1 MPDASIRIDG
11 RQIAEQVRYGQA
23 NGVPVANLVVAAGRS
38 KKNDQGGFD
47 QLSNVVYDVAFWR
60 EHHDLIAGL
69 GIGQGDT
76 VIITGNVTGTDV
88 YEGKAKVKVSG
99 HGIQHFPKRDGQSGG
114 GFGQPQQQYR
124 PSPQGETHNP
134 QQAPSQWGAGTGG
147 GAHWPTVAQP
157 GSGQQQWDQSPAQQG
172 LDQPPF

>member
-11 RQIAEQVRYGQA
+11 RQIADQVRYGQA

-38 KKNDQGGFD
+38 KKNDQGGYD

-99 HGIQHFPKRDGQSGG
+99 HGIQHFPKRDGGQGG
-114 GFGQPQQQYR
+114 GFGQPQQTYQ
-124 PSPQGETHNP
+124 PSPQGEQWNNA
-134 QQAPSQWGAGTGG
+134 QQYGSGTGG
-147 GAHWPTVAQP
+147 GGQWPAAAQP
-157 GSGQQQWDQSPAQQG
+157 GSGYQPAPQQQG
-172 LDQPPF
+172 FDQPPF

>member
-99 HGIQHFPKRDGQSGG
+99 HGIQHFPKRDGGQGG
-114 GFGQPQQQYR
+114 GFGQPQQTYQ
-124 PSPQGETHNP
+124 PSPQGEQWNNA
-134 QQAPSQWGAGTGG
+134 QQYGSGTGG
-147 GAHWPTVAQP
+147 GGQWPTAAQP
-157 GSGQQQWDQSPAQQG
+157 GSGYQPAPQQQG
-172 LDQPPF
+172 FDQPPF

>member
-99 HGIQHFPKRDGQSGG
+99 HGIQHFPKRDGGQGG

-134 QQAPSQWGAGTGG
+134 QQDPSQWGAGTGG
-147 GAHWPTVAQP
+147 GSQWPAAAQP
-157 GSGQQQWDQSPAQQG
+157 GSGYQAAPQQQG
-172 LDQPPF
+172 FDQPPF

>member
-147 GAHWPTVAQP
+147 GAQWPTAAQP
-157 GSGQQQWDQSPAQQG
+157 GSGYQAAPQQQG
-172 LDQPPF
+172 FDQPPF

>member
-11 RQIAEQVRYGQA
+11 RQIADQVRYGQA

-69 GIGQGDT
+69 GINQGDT

-99 HGIQHFPKRDGQSGG
+99 HGIQHFPKRDGGQGG
-114 GFGQPQQQYR
+114 GFGQPQQTYQ
-124 PSPQGETHNP
+124 PSPQGEQWNNA
-134 QQAPSQWGAGTGG
+134 QQYGSGTGG
-147 GAHWPTVAQP
+147 GGQWPTAAQP
-157 GSGQQQWDQSPAQQG
+157 GSGYQPAPQQSFDG
-172 LDQPPF
+172 NPPF

>member
-114 GFGQPQQQYR
+114 GFGQPQQSYR

-147 GAHWPTVAQP
+147 GSQWPPAAQP
-157 GSGQQQWDQSPAQQG
+157 GSGYQPAPQQQG
-172 LDQPPF
+172 FDQPPF

>member
-38 KKNDQGGFD
+38 KKNDQGGYD

-69 GIGQGDT
+69 GINQGDT

-99 HGIQHFPKRDGQSGG
+99 HGIQHFPKRDGGQGG
-114 GFGQPQQQYR
+114 GFGQPQQTYQ
-124 PSPQGETHNP
+124 PSPQGEQWNNA
-134 QQAPSQWGAGTGG
+134 QQYGSGTGG
-147 GAHWPTVAQP
+147 GGQWPAAAQP
-157 GSGQQQWDQSPAQQG
+157 GSGYQPAPQQQG
-172 LDQPPF
+172 FDQPPF

>member
-11 RQIAEQVRYGQA
+11 RQIADQVRYGQA

-38 KKNDQGGFD
+38 KKNDQGGYD

-69 GIGQGDT
+69 GINQGDT

-88 YEGKAKVKVSG
+88 YEGKAKVEVSG
-99 HGIQHFPKRDGQSGG
+99 HGIQHFPKRDGGQGG
-114 GFGQPQQQYR
+114 GFGQPQQTYQ
-124 PSPQGETHNP
+124 PSPQGEQWNNA
-134 QQAPSQWGAGTGG
+134 QQYGSGTGG
-147 GAHWPTVAQP
+147 GGQWPTAAQP
-157 GSGQQQWDQSPAQQG
+157 GSGYQPAPQQSFDG
-172 LDQPPF
+172 NPPF

>member
-99 HGIQHFPKRDGQSGG
+99 HGIQHFPKRDGGQGG
-114 GFGQPQQQYR
+114 GFGQPQQSYR

-147 GAHWPTVAQP
+147 GQWPTAAQP
-157 GSGQQQWDQSPAQQG
+157 GSGYQSAPQQQGFDGPA
-172 LDQPPF
+172 PF

>member
-69 GIGQGDT
+69 GINQGDT

-99 HGIQHFPKRDGQSGG
+99 HGIQHFPKRDGGQGG
-114 GFGQPQQQYR
+114 GFGQPQQTYQ
-124 PSPQGETHNP
+124 PSPQGEQWNNA
-134 QQAPSQWGAGTGG
+134 QQYGSGTGG
-147 GAHWPTVAQP
+147 GGQWPTAAQP
-157 GSGQQQWDQSPAQQG
+157 GSGYQPAPQQQG
-172 LDQPPF
+172 FDQPPF

>member
-99 HGIQHFPKRDGQSGG
+99 HGIQHFPKRDGGQGG
-114 GFGQPQQQYR
+114 GFGQPQQSYR

-147 GAHWPTVAQP
+147 GAQWPAAAQP